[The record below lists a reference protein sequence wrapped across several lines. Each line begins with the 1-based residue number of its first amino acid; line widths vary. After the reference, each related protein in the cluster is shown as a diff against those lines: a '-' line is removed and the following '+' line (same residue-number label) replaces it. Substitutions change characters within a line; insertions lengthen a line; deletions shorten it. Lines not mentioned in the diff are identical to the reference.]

1 MLIIDSPIL
10 SLKEKSDEKA
20 SDSMKSSLFK
30 YLVDNQ
36 NSGQTIIIENDI
48 PDIDYS
54 KVNVIKFTKDKN
66 NGRYGFFKEIK

>member
-1 MLIIDSPIL
+1 
-10 SLKEKSDEKA
+10 
-20 SDSMKSSLFK
+20 MKSSLFK